1 MNLSAIS
8 NWLPAYLAGSPRR
21 GRPRADRP
29 IHLLL
34 CIADHYEPGN
44 GGVSCETAR
53 RRVRN
58 WVEQYP
64 LALRTFRDCDGRP
77 PRHSFFYPMEQYV
90 ESDVDALADL
100 CRGGFGEIEIH
111 LHHHNDTRDNL
122 RDKLLQYK
130 QTLADRHGLLG
141 RDPRSGAPM
150 YGFIHGDW
158 ALCNSLPDGSCC
170 GVNDELNILRQT
182 GCYAD
187 FTLPAFPSA
196 AQTRK
201 INSIYYATGDS
212 RAPRS
217 HDRGIDVGT
226 AARPMEALMLIQGPL
241 VLRWHKR
248 KWGILPRVENG
259 CVQANQPLHADR
271 IDDWLRAGVRIKSRP
286 DWYFVK
292 LHTHGAPEAN
302 AAALIGEPAVRFHQA
317 LADRAAAQP
326 HFHYHYV
333 TAREMY
339 NLALAA
345 ESRFGGPVEAARDFH
360 LKLATAPAAPS
371 RPAPRPAVCA

>member
-1 MNLSAIS
+1 MKLSALS
-8 NWLPAYLAGSPRR
+8 HWLPGYAAGSLRR
-21 GRPRADRP
+21 RTPRADRP
-29 IHLLL
+29 VHLLL

-44 GGVSCETAR
+44 GGVSTQIAR
-53 RRVRN
+53 RRVRH

-64 LALRTFRDCDGRP
+64 RALGNFRDCDGRP

-90 ESDVDALADL
+90 QADVDALADL
-100 CRGGFGEIEIH
+100 CGGGFGEVEIH
-111 LHHHNDTRDNL
+111 LHHDRDSADNL
-122 RDKLLQYK
+122 RAKLLQFK
-130 QTLADRHGLLG
+130 QILADRHGLLG
-141 RDPRSGAPM
+141 RDPRTGMAM

-158 ALCNSLPDGSCC
+158 ALCNALPDGSCC

-201 INSIYYATGDS
+201 INSIYYAAGDS
-212 RAPRS
+212 RMPRS
-217 HDRGIDVGT
+217 HDRGIDVG
-226 AARPMEALMLIQGPL
+226 AAPRPSDALMLIQGPL
-241 VLRWHKR
+241 VLRWSGR
-248 KWGILPRVENG
+248 KWRILPRVENG

-271 IDDWLRAGVRIKSRP
+271 IDDWLRAAVRVKSRP

-302 AAALIGEPAVRFHQA
+302 AAALIGESAVRFHQA

-326 HFHYHYV
+326 NFHYHYL

-339 NLALAA
+339 NLAVAA
-345 ESRFGGPVEAARDFH
+345 EARFDGPVEAARDFQ
-360 LKLATAPAAPS
+360 LKLPAAPAA
-371 RPAPRPAVCA
+371 APRPRSHPAICA